1 MALEQG
7 EIDLRNQLNGVQG
20 TVILETPQEVVVE
33 EAVVKQTNDFVLYF
47 ALGCFLLVAS
57 LLLLDFKTN
66 FISNLV
72 RKENMVEIKVDEET
86 LAGAV
91 SSVNAAPNLILEELD
106 SLKKKVKSHGDKIF
120 ILGVVSNENST
131 ISKYNTNKK
140 EMISIN
146 KDWTLSRKPTHLS
159 FTQED
164 MKYLESLQGR
174 FKN

>member
-1 MALEQG
+1 MALEQW

-20 TVILETPQEVVVE
+20 TVSLETPQEVVVE
-33 EAVVKQTNDFVLYF
+33 ETVVKQTTDFVLYF

-106 SLKKKVKSHGDKIF
+106 SLKKKVKSHGDRIF

-131 ISKYNTNKK
+131 ISKYNANKK

>member
-1 MALEQG
+1 MALEQW

-20 TVILETPQEVVVE
+20 TVSLETPQEVVVE
-33 EAVVKQTNDFVLYF
+33 EAVVKQTSDLALYF

-72 RKENMVEIKVDEET
+72 RKDNMVEIKVDDEI
-86 LAGAV
+86 LAGAA
-91 SSVNAAPNLILEELD
+91 SNSNAAPNLILEEID
-106 SLKKKVKSHGDKIF
+106 SLKKRVKSHGDKIF
-120 ILGVVSNENST
+120 LLGVVSNENST
-131 ISKYNTNKK
+131 ISKYNGNKK

-164 MKYLESLQGR
+164 MTYLDSLQGK

>member
-1 MALEQG
+1 MALEQW

-20 TVILETPQEVVVE
+20 TVSLETPQEVVVE

-106 SLKKKVKSHGDKIF
+106 SLKKKVKSHGDRIF

-131 ISKYNTNKK
+131 ISKHNANKR

>member
-1 MALEQG
+1 MALEQW

-20 TVILETPQEVVVE
+20 TVSLETPQEVVVE

>member
-1 MALEQG
+1 
-7 EIDLRNQLNGVQG
+7 
-20 TVILETPQEVVVE
+20 
-33 EAVVKQTNDFVLYF
+33 
-47 ALGCFLLVAS
+47 
-57 LLLLDFKTN
+57 
-66 FISNLV
+66 
-72 RKENMVEIKVDEET
+72 MVEIKVDEET